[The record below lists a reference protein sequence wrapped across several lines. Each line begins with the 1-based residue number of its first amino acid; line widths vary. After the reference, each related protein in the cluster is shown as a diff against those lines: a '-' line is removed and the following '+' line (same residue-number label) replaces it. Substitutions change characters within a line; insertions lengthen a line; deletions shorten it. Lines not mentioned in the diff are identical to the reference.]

1 MMKKKV
7 VLIFLGDF
15 LYDARCQNMADTII
29 DSGSILHIIHTGKSL
44 KKYRNSIINHISVPN
59 SGLMKYL
66 HFFLNVKKIVKKLKP
81 NIIIASDLYSLPA
94 AHSYRANYL
103 VYDSRELYTHLA
115 GLNNKPI
122 KQYIWSLIEK
132 IYINKVDSILVTAPG
147 DKVILNTKYDNL
159 NINVIYNYPS
169 IYMKPQKTSKLREKL
184 NIDNSSTIFLYQG
197 VLHKGRGIK
206 SMLQILDY
214 FNDTYAVIIGDGPYK
229 FFLKEYISKKSIS
242 DKVFFIKSVPYKEL
256 LNLSAEADIGFSLIK
271 PISISYKQ
279 ALPNKLFE
287 YALAGLPI
295 IASNLPE
302 IKKIINKYPIG
313 YCVPFNDINEQIKFI
328 KKILQ
333 DKMGENIQNI
343 AAKNLVWENQKINF
357 LNSISINEKS

>member
-29 DSGSILHIIHTGKSL
+29 NSGAILNIIHTGKSL
-44 KKYRNSIINHISVPN
+44 EKYRNSIINNISVPN
-59 SGLMKYL
+59 RGLMKYL
-66 HFFLNVKKIVKKLKP
+66 YFFLNVNKILKKLKP
-81 NIIIASDLYSLPA
+81 NIVIASDLYSLPSA
-94 AHSYRANYL
+94 YSSKANYL

-115 GLNNKPI
+115 GLNRQPI
-122 KQYIWSLIEK
+122 KQYIWSIIER

-147 DKVILNTKYDNL
+147 DKVILNTKYSNL

-169 IYMKPQKTSKLREKL
+169 LSMKPKKTSKLRERL
-184 NIDNSSTIFLYQG
+184 NIDSSSTIFLYQG

-206 SMLQILDY
+206 SMLEILNY
-214 FNDTYAVIIGDGPYK
+214 FNDTYALIIGDGPYK
-229 FFLKEYISKKSIS
+229 LTLEEYLSKKSIS
-242 DKVFFIKSVPYKEL
+242 NKVFFVKAVPYKDL
-256 LNLSAEADIGFSLIK
+256 LDLSVEADIGFSLIK
-271 PISISYKQ
+271 PISVSYEQ

-302 IKKIINKYPIG
+302 IEKIINKYSLG
-313 YCVPFNDINEQIKFI
+313 YCVPFDNLNEQIKLI

-333 DKMGENIQNI
+333 ENKGEIIQNVSV
-343 AAKNLVWENQKINF
+343 KNLVWENQSTSF
-357 LNSISINEKS
+357 LNSIFINEKS